1 MLNTYLN
8 FDGNCR
14 EAFDF
19 YRSVFGGEF
28 MILQTFGDA
37 PSEYQPPE
45 GEQDK
50 VMHVSFPI
58 GDNILMGSDYSVE
71 YGADARTRQQLLH
84 QRQPGRA
91 ASAPSRCSTRCQMA
105 ARLRCRC
112 RICSGDRTSALAP
125 TSSASIGRLI
135 SRGRSPSLTQALGN
149 PKENHYGRKAP

>member
-45 GEQDK
+45 DEQDK
-50 VMHVSFPI
+50 VMHVSLPI
-58 GDNILMGSDYSVE
+58 GDNILMGSDIPSNMGMTLVSGNNFSISVSPDSRD
-71 YGADARTRQQLLH
+71 DA
-84 QRQPGRA
+84 
-91 ASAPSRCSTRCQMA
+91 
-105 ARLRCRC
+105 
-112 RICSGDRTSALAP
+112 
-125 TSSASIGRLI
+125 GRLFAAL
-135 SRGRSPSLTQALGN
+135 SDGGTVTMPMQDMFWGSYFGSCADKFGVNWQVNFEQAQG
-149 PKENHYGRKAP
+149 

>member
-58 GDNILMGSDYSVE
+58 GDNILMGSDIPSNMGLTLVSGNNFSISVSPE
-71 YGADARTRQQLLH
+71 SRERAESLFKRAVRWRHGYDADAGYVLGIVLRLLRRQVRRQLAGEFRGGAVLALH
-84 QRQPGRA
+84 KR
-91 ASAPSRCSTRCQMA
+91 
-105 ARLRCRC
+105 
-112 RICSGDRTSALAP
+112 
-125 TSSASIGRLI
+125 
-135 SRGRSPSLTQALGN
+135 
-149 PKENHYGRKAP
+149 

>member
-28 MILQTFGDA
+28 MIFQTFGDA
-37 PSEYQPPE
+37 PGEYQPPE

-58 GDNILMGSDYSVE
+58 GDNILMGSDIPSNMGLTLVSGNNFSISVSPE
-71 YGADARTRQQLLH
+71 
-84 QRQPGRA
+84 
-91 ASAPSRCSTRCQMA
+91 SREHAES
-105 ARLRCRC
+105 LF
-112 RICSGDRTSALAP
+112 SALSDGGAVTMP
-125 TSSASIGRLI
+125 MQDMFWGSYFGSCADKFGINWQVNFEQG
-135 SRGRSPSLTQALGN
+135 QD
-149 PKENHYGRKAP
+149 